1 MSAADCAPVSG
12 SSATEVYGHQELAA
26 FNYPGEFN
34 CGSLLATWAQ
44 RRRVLAAQLK
54 PGSASD
60 KPAAPGILLRALK
73 TLPEGHGPVNVRG
86 DAGFYS
92 LELMQTCRRH
102 GVSFSLSVP
111 RCQSMWK
118 ARRHTGPYSWQ
129 PALGIKGAAVAEVSY
144 TPQGWRHEPLRLLI
158 RRLQIPA
165 SELSQSPRGRRCR
178 TILKNQLKLTL
189 RGRKEHV
196 YAYSFIL
203 TDRLGDACE
212 LELEHRQRAQIEE
225 RIKDLKLGCGLHH
238 LPLGSARADRGWQ
251 TATVIATNL
260 LSMLSATLAAE
271 NHRALEELAAE
282 AEAESDLVRP
292 PAQRVARHN
301 SSLLRRWLID
311 IPARLIKGGLS
322 SASASA
328 RA

>member
-1 MSAADCAPVSG
+1 M
-12 SSATEVYGHQELAA
+12 
-26 FNYPGEFN
+26 
-34 CGSLLATWAQ
+34 
-44 RRRVLAAQLK
+44 
-54 PGSASD
+54 
-60 KPAAPGILLRALK
+60 
-73 TLPEGHGPVNVRG
+73 
-86 DAGFYS
+86 
-92 LELMQTCRRH
+92 
-102 GVSFSLSVP
+102 
-111 RCQSMWK
+111 
-118 ARRHTGPYSWQ
+118 
-129 PALGIKGAAVAEVSY
+129 
-144 TPQGWRHEPLRLLI
+144 
-158 RRLQIPA
+158 
-165 SELSQSPRGRRCR
+165 
-178 TILKNQLKLTL
+178 KNQLKLTL

-212 LELEHRQRAQIEE
+212 LKLEHRQRAQIEE

-282 AEAESDLVRP
+282 AEAESDPVRP